1 MRGPKVENKGKPQ
14 TLCFRLFSIIIIGLA
29 TISLA
34 WPSFVNKGPF
44 FIADTTAYLRGADA
58 AFSSILRYE
67 SVWSDKREIYAS
79 YRKNGEGKAQSEL
92 VNSRPVGARIHP
104 PLIGRSI
111 YYGAFIYFPALLFGE
126 HVAVIVQ
133 AALSAVVI
141 WLMLIPVGFTHRR
154 KQLSAYALSIAVMVF
169 ATSLPFTTT
178 LLVPDYLTGLGS
190 ASLVMLMCFWGA
202 YNRWARI
209 ALGSIIVLA
218 ALSHSSNL
226 PLLFALSLL
235 GLLARIKVPL
245 SAKAALIG
253 FSAVA
258 LGVAGEAVFVS
269 VVSEKIG
276 ISPIRPPF
284 LTARLI
290 ADGPG
295 HRLLISHCTIER
307 FEVCRYS
314 DRTPH
319 DSDLFLWSEGPEG
332 VFMAADLESQRK
344 LSNQDFKFAV
354 KTVRTFPISTLS
366 SSFDAFVKQLFLIDL
381 RIWKGGSGDEKF
393 YDLDNL
399 PDVVAARMAE
409 TLSAQDKMRI
419 KLPQFIIRL
428 STIFSLI
435 AGLYCLMY
443 AWRTDNREVKAFGIA
458 LAFVILA
465 VAMNA
470 AITGGLSKPD
480 ARYNLRVIWLMPFF
494 VLIFTFAA
502 ALTSRS
508 RHPEVLEANKDV
520 IV

>member
-1 MRGPKVENKGKPQ
+1 MGGPKVENEGKPQ

-44 FIADTTAYLRGADA
+44 FIADTTAYLRSADA
-58 AFSSILRYE
+58 AFSSILRYD
-67 SVWSDKREIYAS
+67 SVWSDKRDIYDP
-79 YRKNGEGKAQSEL
+79 YRKKAEGKTQSEL
-92 VNSRPVGARIHP
+92 VNSRPVAVPIHP

-111 YYGAFIYFPALLFGE
+111 YYGAFIYFPALFFGE
-126 HVAVIVQ
+126 HMAVMFQ
-133 AALSAVVI
+133 AALSAIVI

-154 KQLSAYALSIAVMVF
+154 KQLSAYALSIAVLVF

-202 YNRWARI
+202 YNRWARL

-269 VVSEKIG
+269 AVNTKIG

-295 HRLLISHCTIER
+295 YQLLISHCKIER

-319 DSDLFLWSEGPEG
+319 DSDLFLWSEGSEG

-344 LSNQDFKFAV
+344 LSNQDFEFAV
-354 KTVRTFPISTLS
+354 KTVRTFPIRTLA
-366 SSFDAFVKQLFLIDL
+366 SSFDAFVKQLFLTDL
-381 RIWKGGSGDEKF
+381 RIWKGGYGQQKF
-393 YDLDNL
+393 YDIGNL
-399 PDVVAARMAE
+399 PKVVAARMSE
-409 TLSAQDKMRI
+409 TLSVQSKMPI
-419 KLPQFIIRL
+419 EFSQLTIRF
-428 STIFSLI
+428 TITVSLI
-435 AGLYCLMY
+435 AAAYCLMY
-443 AWRTDNREVKAFGIA
+443 AWQTDKREVKAFGIA

-465 VAMNA
+465 VALNA

-480 ARYNLRVIWLMPFF
+480 ARYNLRAIWLLPFF

-502 ALTSRS
+502 TLTSRLH
-508 RHPEVLEANKDV
+508 HPEALEANKDV
-520 IV
+520 LV